1 MKNCMKSD
9 TGISRRT
16 FIKGGIAAGI
26 FVSISP
32 SEIFAAENQAPEIWV
47 IHGEDKVKLMK
58 KCLEIIN
65 ANGGFGQSK
74 NSLALKVNAGWDRT
88 PEEGANTHPV
98 LVDEFLKGCRDA
110 GIKKIV
116 LPEFSCH
123 PANKTFMKSGIFDVA
138 KKNDAAMIDL
148 GSDNKSFVKV
158 IFDKGVKLKEAEFSN
173 YFMKSEIVV
182 NMPVAKHH
190 SGAGL
195 TMAMK
200 NWMGAVKDRRFWHNN
215 NLHQCIA
222 DIATFIKPNWTII
235 DATRTMYDSGPQG
248 PAKELKIQNIL
259 IVSKDQVAADA
270 YAAQTLFPEKIY
282 KQAKYIQIAGE
293 MNLGIIDIEK
303 MNVRKFEV

>member
-1 MKNCMKSD
+1 MKNIEKTSI
-9 TGISRRT
+9 TRRT

-26 FVSISP
+26 LASISP
-32 SEIFAAENQAPEIWV
+32 SGIFAAEDSRPEIWV
-47 IHGEDKVKLMK
+47 IHGEDKVKLMQ

-65 ANGGFGQSK
+65 ANGGLGK
-74 NSLALKVNAGWDRT
+74 GKKSLALKVNAGWDRT

-98 LVDEFLKGCRDA
+98 LVDEFLKGCREA
-110 GIKKIV
+110 GIKDIV

-123 PANKTFMKSGIFDVA
+123 PANKTFMKSGIFDAA

-148 GSDNKSFVKV
+148 GTDKKSFVKV
-158 IFDKGVKLKEAEFSN
+158 SLGKGVKLKEVEFSN
-173 YFMKSEIVV
+173 YFMDADIVV

-190 SGAGL
+190 GGAGL

-200 NWMGAVKDRRFWHNN
+200 NWMGAVQDRGFWHKND
-215 NLHQCIA
+215 LHQCIA

-235 DATRTMYDSGPQG
+235 DATRTMYDKGPQG
-248 PAKELKIQNIL
+248 PANELKIQNIL

-270 YAAQTLFPEKIY
+270 YAAKTLFPEAIY
-282 KQAKYIQIAGE
+282 EKAKYIRIAGE
-293 MNLGIIDIEK
+293 MGLGIIDVEK

>member
-9 TGISRRT
+9 TAISRRT

-26 FVSISP
+26 LVSISP
-32 SEIFAAENQAPEIWV
+32 SGIFAAENQAPEIWV

-65 ANGGFGQSK
+65 TDGGFGK
-74 NSLALKVNAGWDRT
+74 GRKSLALKINAGWDRT

-98 LVDEFLKGCRDA
+98 LVDEFLKGCRDV
-110 GIKKIV
+110 GIREIV
-116 LPEFSCH
+116 LPENSCH
-123 PANKTFMKSGIFDVA
+123 PANKTFVKSGIFDVA
-138 KKNDAAMIDL
+138 KKNDARMIDL
-148 GSDNKSFVKV
+148 GSDRKSFVKV
-158 IFDKGVKLKEAEFSN
+158 VLDKGVSLKEVEFSN
-173 YFMKSEIVV
+173 YFMESDIVV

-190 SGAGL
+190 GGAGL
-195 TMAMK
+195 TIAMK
-200 NWMGAVKDRRFWHNN
+200 NWMGAVRDRGFWHKNS
-215 NLHQCIA
+215 LHQCIA

-270 YAAQTLFPEKIY
+270 YAAKTLFPEKLY
-282 KQAKYIQIAGE
+282 ERAKYIKIAGE
-293 MNLGIIDIEK
+293 MGLGIVDVEK
-303 MNVRKFEV
+303 MNVKKIEV

>member
-1 MKNCMKSD
+1 MKNRMESD

-26 FVSISP
+26 LVSISP
-32 SEIFAAENQAPEIWV
+32 SGIFAAENQAPEIWV
-47 IHGEDKVKLMK
+47 IHGEDKVKLMQ

-65 ANGGFGQSK
+65 ANGGLGKGK
-74 NSLALKVNAGWDRT
+74 NSLALKVNAGWDRS

-110 GIKKIV
+110 GIRKTV

-123 PANKTFMKSGIFDVA
+123 PANKTFIKSGIFDAA

-148 GSDNKSFVKV
+148 GSDKKSFVKV
-158 IFDKGVKLKEAEFSN
+158 NIDKGVKLKEAEFSN
-173 YFMKSEIVV
+173 YFMDSEIVV

-190 SGAGL
+190 GGAGL

-200 NWMGAVKDRRFWHNN
+200 NWMGAVKDRRFWHSN

-222 DIATFIKPNWTII
+222 DMATFIKPDWTII

-270 YAAQTLFPEKIY
+270 YAAKTLFPDKVY
-282 KQAKYIQIAGE
+282 GQAKYIQIAGE
-293 MNLGIIDIEK
+293 MNLGIVDVGK